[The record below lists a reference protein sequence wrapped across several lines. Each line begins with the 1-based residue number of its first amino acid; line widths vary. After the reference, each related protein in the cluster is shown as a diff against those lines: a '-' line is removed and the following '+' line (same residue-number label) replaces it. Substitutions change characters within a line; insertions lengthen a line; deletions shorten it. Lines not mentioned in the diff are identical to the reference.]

1 MSYTVYDTDALIAD
15 SWPYKGA
22 SRRLLVF
29 SRKLGRILVRAQA
42 VRKVSSKLAPAVQ
55 QFAESQLELVYGK
68 SGWRLVGAK
77 PQRNFYLGS
86 ESDAGRSAIQRT
98 MNLLNRLVPAQQS
111 DRKLYNLVTDGL
123 SALKEADKGDVEI
136 TESLFVFRLLSHLG
150 YAPDATASNLK
161 RFAADTSY
169 EQEELS
175 EFQEVRPQ
183 AVGQINQA
191 LANTQL

>member
-1 MSYTVYDTDALIAD
+1 MSYTVYDTDAVIVD
-15 SWPYKGA
+15 SWPYKDA

-42 VRKVSSKLAPAVQ
+42 VRKVDSKLAPAVQ

-77 PQRNFYLGS
+77 PQRNFYFS
-86 ESDAGRSAIQRT
+86 SQAGCSAMQRT
-98 MNLLNRLVPAQQS
+98 MSLLTRMVPAQQS
-111 DRKLYNLVTDGL
+111 DRRLYEIITDGL
-123 SALKEADKGDVEI
+123 SAMGGVDQNDVELA
-136 TESLFVFRLLSHLG
+136 EGLFVFRLLSHLG

-161 RFAADTSY
+161 RFATGSSY
-169 EQEELS
+169 EQEKLS
-175 EFQEVRPQ
+175 EFQEVQTQ
-183 AVGQINQA
+183 AVEQINQA